1 VAAAP
6 DVNALAEDGLLRI
19 LRGDREGA
27 FPLLERAVELGCTDL
42 AILIELARAYRLKGR
57 PLDAIRLLAP
67 VIADANEPAARY
79 ELVRAR
85 LDAGDFQTALDES
98 TRLIEALDLSAVK
111 PHELP
116 VLVDVYEV
124 GAEAARGT
132 GDSIRASVLYNAL
145 HGLLLRYNRRDLAE
159 QVRRLE
165 QQHVREGA
173 ERSARLEVTDA
184 DAPQRHVTDLL
195 VESRGHL
202 DHGRVFAA
210 LDTSYDALA
219 LDSMNLR
226 PFLDIAA
233 CYVTADQAAA
243 ATTLLRSIEAV
254 ARLRGDDFDLAPA
267 QRLLG
272 RLGGDRTLREQAITA
287 WLEQG
292 RTADASDELG
302 DLAEEAE
309 AAGDWPR
316 AEADLQRLLELEPD
330 HTAATVA
337 LARLH
342 RRAGRPRDALS
353 VLTAADGR
361 LQGGGR
367 GDTALA
373 LWATAVTQLPD
384 MAEVRQ
390 AYGERLMRR
399 GRPREGAQE
408 LSWAADIATRQGQ
421 DVAVDMLLR
430 AAQVQDELD
439 DLPAALRTYD
449 RLMRQAPGNA
459 QVQEHFVGF
468 CLRRGRADLAGKTL
482 RTLADYL
489 LGQSD
494 ASAPATAVAALT
506 QLMVLRPDDAWAYEQ
521 LAAILTREGRPQESL
536 MVYRQLAGRRPDDPI
551 VAERVRA
558 LSSTIGASTQG
569 PATEG

>member
-1 VAAAP
+1 
-6 DVNALAEDGLLRI
+6 VNALAEEGLLRI
-19 LRGDREGA
+19 LRGDHDGA
-27 FPLLERAVELGCTDL
+27 LPLLERAVELGCTDL

-57 PLDAIRLLAP
+57 PQDTIRLLAP
-67 VIADANEPAARY
+67 IIAEANEPAARY
-79 ELVRAR
+79 ELTRAR
-85 LDAGDFQTALDES
+85 LDAGDFQTALEES

-116 VLVDVYEV
+116 ALVDTYEV
-124 GAEAARGT
+124 GAEAARGS

-145 HGLLLRYNRRDLAE
+145 HSLLLRYNRRDLAE
-159 QVRRLE
+159 QVRHLE
-165 QQHVREGA
+165 QQHVREAA
-173 ERSARLEVTDA
+173 ERNVTLDQTDA
-184 DAPQRHVTDLL
+184 DAPQRQVADLL
-195 VESRGHL
+195 AESRQHL

-210 LDTSYDALA
+210 LDASYDALT

-233 CYVTADQAAA
+233 GYVTADQSPAAA
-243 ATTLLRSIEAV
+243 TLLRSIEAV
-254 ARLRGDDFDLAPA
+254 ARLRGDGFDLAPA

-272 RLGGDRTLREQAITA
+272 RLGGDRTLRERAITA

-292 RTADASDELG
+292 RTADASDELC

-309 AAGDWPR
+309 AAGDWPQ
-316 AEADLQRLLELEPD
+316 AEADLQRLLQLEPD

-353 VLTAADGR
+353 LLVAADGR
-361 LQGGGR
+361 LQAGGR
-367 GDTALA
+367 GDAALA

-408 LSWAADIATRQGQ
+408 LSWAADIATHQGQ

-468 CLRRGRADLAGKTL
+468 CLRRGRPDLAGKTL

-489 LGQSD
+489 LSRSD
-494 ASAPATAVAALT
+494 SSAPTTAVAALT
-506 QLMVLRPDDAWAYEQ
+506 QLMVLHPDDAWAYEQ
-521 LAAILTREGRPQESL
+521 LAAILAREGRPQESL
-536 MVYRQLAGRRPDDPI
+536 MVYRQLAGRRPDDPA

>member
-1 VAAAP
+1 MGTAR
-6 DVNALAEDGLLRI
+6 DVNTLAEQGLLRI

-27 FPLLERAVELGCTDL
+27 LPLLERAVELGSTDL
-42 AILIELARAYRLKGR
+42 AILIELARAYRLQGR
-57 PLDAIRLLAP
+57 PQDAIRLLAP
-67 VIADANEPAARY
+67 VIADANEPAARH
-79 ELVRAR
+79 ELTRAQ
-85 LDAGDFQTALDES
+85 LDAGDFRTALDES
-98 TRLIEALDLSAVK
+98 TLLIEALDLSAVK

-116 VLVDVYEV
+116 ALMDIYEV

-132 GDSIRASVLYNAL
+132 GDSIRASVLYDAL
-145 HGLLLRYNRRDLAE
+145 HSLLLRHNRRDLAE

-165 QQHVREGA
+165 QQHIRAAA
-173 ERSARLEVTDA
+173 ERDAQLELTEA
-184 DAPQRHVTDLL
+184 SAPQRQVTDLL
-195 VESRGHL
+195 AESRQHL

-210 LDTSYDALA
+210 LDASYDALT

-226 PFLDIAA
+226 PFIDIAA
-233 CYVTADQAAA
+233 GYVTADQVAA
-243 ATTLLRSIEAV
+243 ATTLLRSVEAV
-254 ARLRGDDFDLAPA
+254 ARLRGDGPDLAPA

-272 RLGGDRTLREQAITA
+272 RLGGDRALREQAITA

-292 RTADASDELG
+292 RTDDAGDELG
-302 DLAEEAE
+302 DLAGEAE
-309 AAGDWPR
+309 AAGDWPQ
-316 AEADLQRLLELEPD
+316 AEVYLQRLLKLEPD
-330 HTAATVA
+330 HSDATVA

-342 RRAGRPRDALS
+342 RSAGRPHDALA
-353 VLTAADGR
+353 VLIAADGR
-361 LQGGGR
+361 LQAGGR
-367 GDTALA
+367 SDTALA

-408 LSWAADIATRQGQ
+408 LSWAADIATHQGK

-449 RLMRQAPGNA
+449 RLMRQAPGHA

-489 LGQSD
+489 LSQSN

-506 QLMVLRPDDAWAYEQ
+506 QLMVLRPDDPWAYEQ
-521 LAAILTREGRPQESL
+521 LAAIMEREGRSQESF
-536 MVYRQLAGRRPDDPI
+536 MVYRQ
-551 VAERVRA
+551 
-558 LSSTIGASTQG
+558 
-569 PATEG
+569 